1 MPYPNI
7 SPQFPSSSSS
17 SSKNEKPQESHPV
30 STDSKSIHKTVL
42 EPNFSHSVN
51 SDYIPKFRNQSN
63 NSTSFSVLLS
73 DSSSNTQPKSFNE
86 LEITLDPQETIGRVT
101 NSIDTSIHAS
111 TVSKMSCYSS
121 NTSNDSSKP
130 YHPPRS
136 SLQLL
141 DNDLSSL
148 NKIYTGE
155 DHLKKKQYFST
166 GVETSNNKMHH
177 LNQYNPNRPFI
188 STPPLPSSQ
197 FTLKNDAAITPPSP
211 VGNSHQ
217 YFNGDNI
224 NVSDEDAISGSY
236 SVSAQLP
243 ANPANLNNSSV
254 TSSSSISSC
263 SIFKHGSLEGLEL
276 SSSKKDPYSTLR
288 CITSINDLDKDSES
302 TTDSTDNGTVD
313 EQNRSQLSDI
323 TSFSSFSSSDSIQKP
338 KLNISSVIALPPTPS
353 GPPINSCDLISSDI
367 QYSPIYKFNITKHA
381 FPPGSRSGHRQS
393 DLFAGSITS
402 LPSNIIPSSTYF
414 SKNSDP
420 NNYDSHSMSTE
431 KSLTHISKPLRDY
444 SLLTYIDLSSSV
456 FLPSSSSSVT
466 ELISSTGRLPR
477 WLKKCMALQYLIA
490 PGMGITVL
498 EEWISQSLKQ
508 LKVLRLNDNLIKTW
522 PDHLATLLPF
532 NLLQV
537 VNLEGNPCF
546 VNLCERCPTFASD
559 YFKCIE
565 VETEASCKLIDSA
578 LNTSKQSF
586 PISHSTS
593 TIQSTNIEPFINSG
607 SGQIVEAI
615 ARKRVSH
622 YSSPTPLSQ
631 ISTSSTDMNSTLS
644 SSSITS
650 LASSTSSKSI
660 NSKLVKRQSSS
671 TFLFRKNKK
680 HTSYLESQVEPSTLT
695 IKNLANTKTP
705 IYNSNPGST
714 TPQVPDIVSRSEN
727 AIDAKLA
734 ESTIGLAK
742 NRTNLSV
749 NETGADHLNDLNDID
764 FDNNTTFSQNL
775 SLGSYT
781 PSIISGSSPLIAA
794 DYFDDSDDEALTSL
808 QPVIHNIMHK
818 EKSSFT
824 LSRESTT
831 VSTAPSMSCGS
842 IPPDYGS
849 SGLNFNSTFFD
860 LSDDCLKEVV
870 YSSENSTLIGK
881 YYNNEPRFSL
891 NYRDYKTISPIDA
904 EKSKVILNLLRDIWE
919 MSRKVILLP
928 DKEISEKAQSVIEA
942 TEKAIRA
949 KSISYLESV
958 AGKKAIEELFQSEA
972 ITSGSTDISSV
983 TESEEDHEKK
993 GEQTDNNL
1001 TKTETNISFDKKS
1014 KTNPIFSRIM
1024 SISKSKTKSN
1034 SKVNDSKKSGNLRP
1048 GLDSEL
1054 LKDEKS
1060 KNSDLASLLLSTK
1073 DKIDAPNENEIS
1085 CLLAY
1090 TIDEEILFVKRMKE
1104 FMTVSKFF

>member
-17 SSKNEKPQESHPV
+17 NEKPQESHPM
-30 STDSKSIHKTVL
+30 STDSKSIDKTVL
-42 EPNFSHSVN
+42 EPNLSHSVN
-51 SDYIPKFRNQSN
+51 SDYIPKFQNQSN

-73 DSSSNTQPKSFNE
+73 DSTSNIQPKSFNE

-101 NSIDTSIHAS
+101 NSIDASIHAS
-111 TVSKMSCYSS
+111 TVSKMGCYSS

-141 DNDLSSL
+141 DNNLSSL

-155 DHLKKKQYFST
+155 EHLKTKQYFLT

-177 LNQYNPNRPFI
+177 LNQYNPNRSFI

-211 VGNSHQ
+211 VGNFHQ

-236 SVSAQLP
+236 SVSAQLHT
-243 ANPANLNNSSV
+243 NPANLNNSSV
-254 TSSSSISSC
+254 TSTSSISSS
-263 SIFKHGSLEGLEL
+263 SIFKHESLEDLEL
-276 SSSKKDPYSTLR
+276 SSSKKDPYSSLR
-288 CITSINDLDKDSES
+288 CITSIDDLHKDSES
-302 TTDSTDNGTVD
+302 TTDSIGNETVD
-313 EQNRSQLSDI
+313 EQNQSQLSDI
-323 TSFSSFSSSDSIQKP
+323 TSFSSSDSIQKP
-338 KLNISSVIALPPTPS
+338 KLNISSLISLPPTPS
-353 GPPINSCDLISSDI
+353 GPPIDSCDLISSDI
-367 QYSPIYKFNITKHA
+367 QYSPIYKYNITKHA

-456 FLPSSSSSVT
+456 FLPSSSSSVA

-508 LKVLRLNDNLIKTW
+508 LKVLRLNDNLINTW

-546 VNLCERCPTFASD
+546 LNLCERCPTFAND

-565 VETEASCKLIDSA
+565 VKTDASSKLIDSA

-593 TIQSTNIEPFINSG
+593 TIQPTNIEPFINPG
-607 SGQIVEAI
+607 SGHIAEAI

-622 YSSPTPLSQ
+622 YPSPTPLSQ
-631 ISTSSTDMNSTLS
+631 IGTNSTDINSTLS
-644 SSSITS
+644 SSSMTS
-650 LASSTSSKSI
+650 LTSSTSSKSV

-705 IYNSNPGST
+705 IYNSNPGSA
-714 TPQVPDIVSRSEN
+714 TPQVPDMVSRSDK
-727 AIDAKLA
+727 AIDAKSA
-734 ESTIGLAK
+734 ESTMGLAK
-742 NRTNLSV
+742 NKTNLSG

-764 FDNNTTFSQNL
+764 FDNNTKFSQNL

-781 PSIISGSSPLIAA
+781 PSTISGSSPLIAA

-824 LSRESTT
+824 LSRENTT

-842 IPPDYGS
+842 IPPDYGAN
-849 SGLNFNSTFFD
+849 GLNFNSTFFD

-891 NYRDYKTISPIDA
+891 NYRDYKKISPIDA

-919 MSRKVILLP
+919 MSRKVIIFP
-928 DKEISEKAQSVIEA
+928 DKEISEKAQYVIEA
-942 TEKAIRA
+942 TEKAIRE
-949 KSISYLESV
+949 KSISYLENV
-958 AGKKAIEELFQSEA
+958 AGKKAIEELVQSEA
-972 ITSGSTDISSV
+972 ITSNSTDISSV
-983 TESEEDHEKK
+983 AESEEDHEKK
-993 GEQTDNNL
+993 GKQIDNNL
-1001 TKTETNISFDKKS
+1001 TKTETNISFDRKS
-1014 KTNPIFSRIM
+1014 KTNPFFSRIM
-1024 SISKSKTKSN
+1024 SMSKSKTKSN
-1034 SKVNDSKKSGNLRP
+1034 SKINDSKKSGNLRP

-1104 FMTVSKFF
+1104 FMTVSKKF